1 MYRVKGVIEGISDFL
16 YNAPPPIEDDKP
28 KGKHASKMS
37 ADELREDAL
46 KRLHKNGQG
55 LYLPDTALTASL
67 FAGANFAGLKDGKR
81 ALSTL
86 LKAIVFVEGDLL
98 FNKEAPDY
106 IHEAWGRVPPRT
118 GAMVVIR
125 RPALNTGWRLPFT
138 LMVADDRISE
148 GQLRESL
155 EHAGLLVGV
164 GGWRP
169 RFGRF
174 LVKEWA
180 KAA

>member
-1 MYRVKGVIEGISDFL
+1 MYRIQGTLEGIADLLF
-16 YNAPPPIEDDKP
+16 NAPPPIEDDKP
-28 KGKHASKMS
+28 KGKSVSKMS
-37 ADELREDAL
+37 ASEAREDAL
-46 KRLHKNGQG
+46 KRLHKNGHG

-86 LKAIVFVEGDLL
+86 LKAIVFVEGELL
-98 FNKEAPDY
+98 FGKEAPDY
-106 IHEAWGRVPPRT
+106 IHESWGRVPPRT

-125 RPALNTGWRLPFT
+125 RPALNAGWTLPFT

-148 GQLRESL
+148 GQLHEAM

-169 RFGRF
+169 RYGRF
-174 LVKEWA
+174 KLSRWEKV
-180 KAA
+180 